1 MKKIAFCLITSLGAL
16 ASLAEGEAGSGDGMS
31 LASAESAVNSAKEAV
46 TQFATSTL
54 SPAVLAIAGGFLAV
68 TFILVAFR
76 WIRRAG
82 K

>member
-1 MKKIAFCLITSLGAL
+1 MKKIGLSLITFAGTL
-16 ASLAEGEAGSGDGMS
+16 AALAEGEAAGDGGVS
-31 LASAESAVNSAKEAV
+31 LASAESAVNSAKAAV
-46 TQFATSTL
+46 TQFASGTL

-68 TFILVAFR
+68 TFVLVAFR